1 MAHRR
6 EHLLRIKCIHMVI
19 SCNNKIQ
26 LDVDFDER
34 TLVPSAMAFFAFFFY
49 TVIEKQHLTVSKT
62 FASLA
67 LFSLLQGPL
76 LTLPEEFFRFLHG
89 EQKKFVLAPWT
100 LMDSFFSLCF
110 VQKNQLLYARRRSP
124 HLGIIYNELSFV
136 YKIPPKY
143 RIQ

>member
-1 MAHRR
+1 
-6 EHLLRIKCIHMVI
+6 MVI

-89 EQKKFVLAPWT
+89 EQICLSSVDTNGLVLQ
-100 LMDSFFSLCF
+100 LMFRTKESTSLCT
-110 VQKNQLLYARRRSP
+110 KTKSP
-124 HLGIIYNELSFV
+124 PGHHL
-136 YKIPPKY
+136 
-143 RIQ
+143 